1 MKLDW
6 KKTEKAL
13 YIPKGTPELV
23 TVPTFGFYTISG
35 QGHPASD
42 AFAEAVGLLYALS
55 YGVKML
61 PRQGV
66 TPEGY
71 AEYAIYPLEG
81 VWDLSEEAKAAG
93 RFDKND
99 LVYKLMIRQPDFV
112 TDELAAE
119 VIRRTG
125 KKKKAPRLADAA
137 FERIADG
144 LCVQMLH
151 LGSYD
156 EEPASFAQLQGY
168 CDANG
173 LVRTSRTHREIYLT
187 DARKT
192 PSEKQRTTLRI
203 FVRRS

>member
-6 KKTEKAL
+6 KKAEKTL
-13 YIPKGTPELV
+13 YIPKETPEYLM
-23 TVPTFGFYTISG
+23 VPAFGFFTITG

-42 AFAEAVGLLYALS
+42 AFAEAVGLLFALS

-61 PRQGV
+61 PRHGV

-71 AEYAIYPLEG
+71 AEYAVYPLEG
-81 VWDLSEEAKAAG
+81 IWDLNEEAKADG

-119 VIRRTG
+119 VLYRTRM
-125 KKKKAPRLADAA
+125 KKKEPRLADAA

-144 LCVQMLH
+144 SCVQILH
-151 LGSYD
+151 RGSYD
-156 EEPASFAQLQGY
+156 DEPASFEKIQEF

-173 LVRTSRTHREIYLT
+173 LVRTSRVHREIYLT

-192 PSEKQRTTLRI
+192 VPDKQQTTLRV
-203 FVRRS
+203 FVGRK